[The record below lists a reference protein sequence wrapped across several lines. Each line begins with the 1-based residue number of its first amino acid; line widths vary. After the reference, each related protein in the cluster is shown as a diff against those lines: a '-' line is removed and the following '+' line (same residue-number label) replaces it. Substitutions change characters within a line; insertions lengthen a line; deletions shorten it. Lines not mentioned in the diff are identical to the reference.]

1 MITVNIHEAKTH
13 FITSVGTSRG
23 TRGIVI
29 TKAGKPKV
37 RILPMSKL
45 RCRKPGLGKGE
56 VTDAFFER
64 LSEDE
69 LAGWEQ

>member
-13 FITSVGTSRG
+13 FIASVGTSHG
-23 TRGIVI
+23 ARGIVI

-37 RILPMSKL
+37 RILPISKP
-45 RCRKPGLGKGE
+45 RCRMSGLGKGE
-56 VTDAFFER
+56 VTDASFER